1 MLNNKLPYIFYGGDY
16 NPDQWPEEIWKE
28 DMRLFKLAGINIV
41 TLPVFS
47 WAKLQPSEERYD
59 FSWLDKIMDMLHAN
73 NIYVCL
79 ATSTAAQPA
88 WMSKKYPEML
98 PVDFEGR
105 KRKHGGRVNF
115 CPNSSKYREMS
126 SRLAQK
132 LAERYKDHPSLA
144 AWHIGNEYGEY
155 CYCDTCEK
163 EFRKW
168 VKKRYKTIE
177 EVNKRWNMSFWG
189 HTLYDFDEITVP
201 SALNEMW
208 TNSNGRECTNF
219 QGISL
224 DYKRFM
230 SESILECY
238 LGEYNAI
245 KKVTPDVPITTNLM
259 GAFKPLDYFKW
270 AEHMDIVSWDNYPR
284 LTDPPYRIAMKH
296 DLMRGLKGGKSFMLM
311 EQTPSQQNWQSYNSL
326 KRPGVMRLQSY
337 QALAHG
343 ADTVMFFQLRRSAG
357 ACEKYHGALISH
369 SGSENTRV
377 FKECSKLG
385 SELKKLGGQMLDS
398 VFKSKAAI
406 IFDWEN
412 WWAAELSS
420 GPSIQLSYLK
430 QIEKYYKAFYNM
442 NITIDFVKPDGDLSN
457 YDIVIAPLLYMVKDG
472 AAHNIEDFVKN
483 GGTFVTTFFSGIVNE
498 NDIVTLGGYPGEL
511 RELLGIWVEEIDAL
525 FPDMSNSIE
534 ISSSYKF
541 PQKSYSCGMLC
552 DILHLEGAESL
563 AAYGK
568 DFYKGSPVLTLNKY
582 GQGKAYYIA
591 SDPEDDFIKDFIKI
605 IAGDKNISSEFSSV
619 PRVEITQRFKDDKKF
634 VFILNYNDSD
644 AEVVLRDKDYINLLS
659 GESASHKI
667 VVKPK
672 DAVLLR
678 TYI

>member
-16 NPDQWPEEIWKE
+16 NPDQWPEETWKE

-47 WAKLQPSEERYD
+47 WAKLQPSEDRYD
-59 FSWLDKIMDMLHAN
+59 FSWLDKIMDMLREN

-88 WMSKKYPEML
+88 WMSKKYPDIL

-115 CPNSSKYREMS
+115 CPNSIKYREFS

-155 CYCDTCEK
+155 CYCDNCEE

-168 VKKRYKTIE
+168 VKNRYKTIE

-208 TNSNGRECTNF
+208 TDSNGRECTNF

-230 SESILECY
+230 SQSILECY
-238 LGEYNAI
+238 LGEYDAI
-245 KKVTPDVPITTNLM
+245 KKITPDVPITTNLM

-311 EQTPSQQNWQSYNSL
+311 EQTPSQQNWQPYNSL

-337 QALAHG
+337 QAVAHG
-343 ADTVMFFQLRRSAG
+343 ADTVMFFQLRRSVG

-385 SELKKLGGQMLDS
+385 SELKHLGGQILDS
-398 VFKSKAAI
+398 VFKSRAAI

-412 WWAAELSS
+412 WWASELSS
-420 GPSIQLSYLK
+420 GPTIELSYLK
-430 QIEKYYKAFYNM
+430 QIEKYYKSFYDM
-442 NITIDFVKPDGDLSN
+442 NIAVDFVKADGDLSD
-457 YDIVIAPLLYMVKDG
+457 YDIVAAPLLYMVKDG
-472 AAHNIEDFVKN
+472 AAHNIESFVKN

-525 FPDMSNSIE
+525 FPDMNNSME
-534 ISSSYKF
+534 ISGSYKF
-541 PQKSYSCGMLC
+541 PQESYSCGMLC
-552 DILHLEGAESL
+552 DILHLEGAEAL

-568 DFYKGSPVLTLNKY
+568 DFYKGSPVLTVNKY

-591 SDPEDDFIKDFIKI
+591 SDPEDDFIKDFVKL
-605 IAGDKNISSEFSSV
+605 IADEKSVSSEFSSN
-619 PRVEITQRFKDDKKF
+619 PGVEITQRFKDDKEF
-634 VFILNYNDSD
+634 VFILNYNDTD
-644 AEVVLRDKDYINLLS
+644 AEVVLQNKEYINLLS
-659 GESASHKI
+659 GESVSHKI

-672 DAVLLR
+672 DTAILR